1 MALFDPDGR
10 NSIQT
15 VGHWAV
21 MVFKVYAYILLTIA
35 AIPLVV
41 FIWCRGTARA
51 QAEDVRLWSAMPAQ
65 YVVVDF
71 NAPDVDVQDVL
82 QTARRFTRLH
92 RYPAMKTQSGLAPEL
107 QSFPAGLSPAGV
119 QPVGIFQIAT
129 RWQASRDLVP
139 YFWYN
144 LPVAEGVIDDLDRES
159 SALVRVGEINF
170 ETKDPWDLKG
180 VWNMGPDRNWD
191 AGSGELYLRAKAT
204 ANYAAYVQATE
215 VIARLRTWALGR
227 SVGCDLTD
235 DLSGSNNYWLVPAK
249 AILYLAAPQVM
260 AEDLEGQE
268 RALTPRYAA
277 LADRYNH
284 LFSGDLPVVTMKLQV
299 LDVRALAKAN
309 PYSRLFRPLGSF
321 GSVTEAD
328 TFCGLKT
335 RAGLGP
341 FIVGMSTGTTYDPG
355 SDPEWSAMDF
365 FIRHDPA
372 VAPGSAE
379 AQRALGAVCRV
390 SYWKTRLHR
399 LGLDTPSDLAQVQ
412 SILDYVCRSTTG
424 SKRLAKTDGHHHY
437 NWDEN
442 SFNPL
447 RHDLDMYNPHN
458 R

>member
-1 MALFDPDGR
+1 MFEPDGR
-10 NSIQT
+10 NSIQY
-15 VGHWAV
+15 VGHLTARV
-21 MVFKVYAYILLTIA
+21 VRGFFFILGLIIITPL
-35 AIPLVV
+35 AI

-71 NAPDVDVQDVL
+71 NAPDVEVQDVL
-82 QTARRFTRLH
+82 QTARRITRRAL
-92 RYPAMKTQSGLAPEL
+92 YPTMKTQSGLAPEL
-107 QSFPAGLSPAGV
+107 QSFPAGLSPAGE
-119 QPVGIFQIAT
+119 QPVGLFQIAT
-129 RWQASRDLVP
+129 RWQASRNLVP

-180 VWNMGPDRNWD
+180 VWNMAPDRNWD
-191 AGSGELYLRAKAT
+191 WGSGELYLRAKAT
-204 ANYAAYVQATE
+204 ANYAAYVRATE

-227 SVGCDLTD
+227 SVGCDLSS

-249 AILYLAAPQVM
+249 AILFLAAPQVM

-277 LADRYNH
+277 LTDRYNH

-299 LDVRALAKAN
+299 LDATALAKAN
-309 PYSRLFRPLGSF
+309 PYSRLFRPQGS
-321 GSVTEAD
+321 GTTTEAD
-328 TFCGLKT
+328 DFCGLKT

-341 FIVGMSTGTTYDPG
+341 FITGMSTGTSYDPG
-355 SDPEWSAMDF
+355 SDPEWLWSDF
-365 FIRHDPA
+365 FLHHDPA

-379 AQRALGAVCRV
+379 AQRALKAVCCV
-390 SYWKTRLHR
+390 SDWRPRLHQ
-399 LGLDTPSDLAQVQ
+399 LGLDDPASLAQVQ
-412 SILDYVCRSTTG
+412 SILDYVSRSTG
-424 SKRLAKTDGHHHY
+424 ASKRLAKTDGHHHY
-437 NWDEN
+437 NWDAN

-447 RHDLDMYNPHN
+447 RHDLDSYNPHN